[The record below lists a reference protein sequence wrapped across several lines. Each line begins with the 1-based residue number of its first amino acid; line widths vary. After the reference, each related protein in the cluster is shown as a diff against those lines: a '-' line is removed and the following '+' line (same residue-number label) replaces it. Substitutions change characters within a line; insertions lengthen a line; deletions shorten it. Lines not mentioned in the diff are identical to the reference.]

1 MAQIAMPQQPVAPCS
16 TSADMGSQ
24 LYQRR
29 RSSAVEP
36 IELIPNPHF
45 VFPAPP
51 PDSQASSCRRPSSLQ
66 ALPDPVR
73 AQNTGD
79 KYKRRSASALPD
91 FSFDPSSSGGLAPP
105 TTTTPP
111 LTPTST
117 SPTTPSRHSIHKRGA
132 SEYIGGRGGRSSGTV
147 VPMSASPTRLE
158 APNSGGLQPASPAG
172 RRGHAHRRSGAI
184 SSHDLSFLLQP
195 KSQTPPVPRIENVP
209 TTPAESSSQPSP
221 QPTAEPLAPAIVLSG
236 STEDLTPPQETLD
249 SSQTRPPSRARV
261 GFSETVEFIRPLS
274 TISSETE
281 STMSTVRAHSV
292 SNSLSSVMSG
302 PSSPQG
308 LRWARPPTS
317 NPTVSD
323 NNLTRPS
330 TAGAML
336 DFNESSGF
344 GSIANDNRPRSAI
357 LPDSAAPPPFPGHST
372 PPSHFKK
379 RSFFWTEQRHSD
391 SSIVSATNNSDSSIS
406 IPSDSPALSSAEP
419 SPVPGSNDAGHAH
432 GARKGFGKK
441 PRKVKSWATSI
452 ISRKAK
458 RHGSKLKDLP
468 RRGSTPT
475 LPSQSS
481 LPFDD
486 QDPDFD
492 VSQISPNFDV
502 DDTVTIVT
510 PTAAVTPARPK
521 LNTNLSAWQPKDFL
535 KPDADI
541 MSPVIDLDAAL
552 GPFNTPT
559 IGPVPR
565 SRHRGPSALKR
576 PMHSSVGN
584 FGLASHRR
592 TESAPELVPFE
603 LRSAPLTGATT
614 PMADVFEEEEEED
627 DESPITLN
635 AGRLTSALNSVAK
648 KKEENESKDVAD
660 SDESDGESAARE
672 QGAQQQEPQVTW
684 NFQGAFGA
692 NSNLTVEAANH
703 SPKAKRA
710 VTPVSPG
717 SKPFLSAVEVSPG
730 TITEDRDDH
739 SGGSST
745 TRTSESTIM
754 PKAGADSTKEHDSP
768 RRAPEPASGHV
779 ATPDSLSPP
788 TELFRKGSFDVPRMG
803 TASSSITDGRPA
815 NFGEPGPDYRV
826 SVDDVPSLTSS
837 RSTMTSAAH
846 ANFPYIVPHSP
857 GDRTASVSSVSSI
870 PMESRRKRAS
880 IASLSRLVGSSF
892 GGERSKLSV
901 EQRPQ
906 SEHSDKHN
914 DIKCRKH
921 KRLSKMMS
929 FWKPKESSLRR

>member
-1 MAQIAMPQQPVAPCS
+1 MPQQPVAPCS
-16 TSADMGSQ
+16 TSADMGSP

-29 RSSAVEP
+29 KSSAVEP

-51 PDSQASSCRRPSSLQ
+51 ADPQASSSRRPSSLQ
-66 ALPDPVR
+66 ALPDPTR

-91 FSFDPSSSGGLAPP
+91 FSFNPSSQGGLAPA

-158 APNSGGLQPASPAG
+158 APSSGGLQPASPAG

-195 KSQTPPVPRIENVP
+195 KTQAPPVPRIENVP
-209 TTPAESSSQPSP
+209 ATPAESVPQPSP
-221 QPTAEPLAPAIVLSG
+221 QPPAEPLAPAIVLSG
-236 STEDLTPPQETLD
+236 SSEDLTSHQDNSD
-249 SSQTRPPSRARV
+249 SAENRPPSRARV

-292 SNSLSSVMSG
+292 SNSLSSIMSG
-302 PSSPQG
+302 SSSPQG
-308 LRWARPPTS
+308 IRWARPPTS
-317 NPTVSD
+317 NP
-323 NNLTRPS
+323 LTGPENDLPRPS

-336 DFNESSGF
+336 DFGGNYSSGF
-344 GSIANDNRPRSAI
+344 GSITKTNDSRP
-357 LPDSAAPPPFPGHST
+357 
-372 PPSHFKK
+372 
-379 RSFFWTEQRHSD
+379 SD
-391 SSIVSATNNSDSSIS
+391 SSIVSATNNSDSSLS
-406 IPSDSPALSSAEP
+406 IPSDSPVPSSAEP
-419 SPVPGSNDAGHAH
+419 SPVPGSTEGGQTPA
-432 GARKGFGKK
+432 ARKGFGKK

-481 LPFDD
+481 LHFDD
-486 QDPDFD
+486 QDHDFD

-510 PTAAVTPARPK
+510 PTATVAPARPK
-521 LNTNLSAWQPKDFL
+521 VNTSLAAWQPKEFL
-535 KPDADI
+535 KQDADI

-576 PMHSSVGN
+576 PMHSSMGT
-584 FGLASHRR
+584 FGIASHRR

-603 LRSAPLTGATT
+603 LRSAPMTGATT

-627 DESPITLN
+627 ESPITLN
-635 AGRLTSALNSVAK
+635 AGKLTTALSVAK
-648 KKEENESKDVAD
+648 KEDDAKIEQSGSDD
-660 SDESDGESAARE
+660 SDGDSQAKESEA
-672 QGAQQQEPQVTW
+672 PQPEIQSTW
-684 NFQGAFGA
+684 SFEGAFGA
-692 NSNLTVEAANH
+692 SSTLTAEAANH

-717 SKPFLSAVEVSPG
+717 SKPFLSAVETSPG

-754 PKAGADSTKEHDSP
+754 PKTGSDSTKEHESP
-768 RRAPEPASGHV
+768 KKIQESSSLHL

-788 TELFRKGSFDVPRMG
+788 TELFRKGSFDVPRIG
-803 TASSSITDGRPA
+803 TASSSITDGRTA

-870 PMESRRKRAS
+870 AIESRRKRAS

-906 SEHSDKHN
+906 SEHSDKAN
-914 DIKCRKH
+914 EGKSRKH

>member
-1 MAQIAMPQQPVAPCS
+1 MAQIAMPQQPVPPCS
-16 TSADMGSQ
+16 TPADMGSS

-29 RSSAVEP
+29 KSSAVEP

-45 VFPAPP
+45 VFPAPAP
-51 PDSQASSCRRPSSLQ
+51 GDSQASSSRRPSSLQ

-73 AQNTGD
+73 AQNTRD

-91 FSFDPSSSGGLAPP
+91 FSFSPASQGGLAAP

-117 SPTTPSRHSIHKRGA
+117 SPTNPSRHSIHKRGA

-158 APNSGGLQPASPAG
+158 APSSGALQPASPAG

-195 KSQTPPVPRIENVP
+195 KNQPPPIPRIENVP
-209 TTPAESSSQPSP
+209 ATPAESVSQPSP
-221 QPTAEPLAPAIVLSG
+221 QPAAEPLAPAIVLSG
-236 STEDLTPPQETLD
+236 SSEDLTKHQE
-249 SSQTRPPSRARV
+249 SSDLSQNRPPSRARV

-292 SNSLSSVMSG
+292 SDSLSSVMSG

-308 LRWARPPTS
+308 IRWARPPTS
-317 NPTVSD
+317 NPTTVPE
-323 NNLTRPS
+323 NTVPRPS

-336 DFNESSGF
+336 DFGNNESTGF
-344 GSIANDNRPRSAI
+344 DCITNDSRPRSAI
-357 LPDSAAPPPFPGHST
+357 LPDSAAPPPFPGNSA
-372 PPSHFKK
+372 PSNHFKK

-391 SSIVSATNNSDSSIS
+391 SSIVPATNNSDSSIS
-406 IPSDSPALSSAEP
+406 IPSDSPVPSSAEP
-419 SPVPGSNDAGHAH
+419 SPVAGSTDGGQTSA
-432 GARKGFGKK
+432 ARKGFGKK

-481 LPFDD
+481 LHFDD
-486 QDPDFD
+486 QDHDLD

-510 PTAAVTPARPK
+510 PTATVAPARPK
-521 LNTNLSAWQPKDFL
+521 VNTSLAAWQPKEFL
-535 KPDADI
+535 KQDADI

-565 SRHRGPSALKR
+565 SRNRGPSALKR
-576 PMHSSVGN
+576 PMHSSMGT
-584 FGLASHRR
+584 FGIASHRR
-592 TESAPELVPFE
+592 AESAPELVPFE
-603 LRSAPLTGATT
+603 LRSAPMTGATT
-614 PMADVFEEEEEED
+614 PMADVFEEEEED

-635 AGRLTSALNSVAK
+635 AGKLTTALSSVAK
-648 KKEENESKDVAD
+648 KEDDEKIDEAGSDD
-660 SDESDGESAARE
+660 SDSELQAK
-672 QGAQQQEPQVTW
+672 EPEAPQSELKSTW
-684 NFQGAFGA
+684 NFEGAFGA
-692 NSNLTVEAANH
+692 SSTLIADAANH

-717 SKPFLSAVEVSPG
+717 SKPFLNAAETSPG

-754 PKAGADSTKEHDSP
+754 PKTGADITKEHDSP
-768 RRAPEPASGHV
+768 KKVQESASGHV

-788 TELFRKGSFDVPRMG
+788 TEPFRKGSFDVPRIG
-803 TASSSITDGRPA
+803 TASSSSITDGRPA

-870 PMESRRKRAS
+870 PIESRRKRAS

-906 SEHSDKHN
+906 SEHSEKVN
-914 DIKCRKH
+914 EIKSRKH

-929 FWKPKESSLRR
+929 FWKPKESS

>member
-16 TSADMGSQ
+16 TSADMGSP

-29 RSSAVEP
+29 KSSAVEP

-51 PDSQASSCRRPSSLQ
+51 ADPRASSSRRPSSLQ
-66 ALPDPVR
+66 ALPDPIR

-91 FSFDPSSSGGLAPP
+91 FSFNPSSQGGLAPP
-105 TTTTPP
+105 TATTTPP

-195 KSQTPPVPRIENVP
+195 KTQAPPVPRIENVP
-209 TTPAESSSQPSP
+209 ATPAESVSQPSP
-221 QPTAEPLAPAIVLSG
+221 QPPAEPLAPAIVLSG
-236 STEDLTPPQETLD
+236 SSEDLTAHQDNSDTAEN
-249 SSQTRPPSRARV
+249 RPPSRARV

-292 SNSLSSVMSG
+292 SNSLSSTMSG

-308 LRWARPPTS
+308 VRWARPPTS
-317 NPTVSD
+317 NPLTVPE
-323 NNLTRPS
+323 NNLPRPS
-330 TAGAML
+330 TAGAMM
-336 DFNESSGF
+336 DFGGNDSSGF
-344 GSIANDNRPRSAI
+344 GNLTDTNESRP
-357 LPDSAAPPPFPGHST
+357 
-372 PPSHFKK
+372 
-379 RSFFWTEQRHSD
+379 SD
-391 SSIVSATNNSDSSIS
+391 SSIVSATNNSDSSLS
-406 IPSDSPALSSAEP
+406 IPSDSPVPSSAEP
-419 SPVPGSNDAGHAH
+419 SPVPGTTEGGQTPA
-432 GARKGFGKK
+432 ARKGFGKK

-481 LPFDD
+481 LHFDD
-486 QDPDFD
+486 QDHDFD

-510 PTAAVTPARPK
+510 PTATVAPARPK
-521 LNTNLSAWQPKDFL
+521 VNTSLAAWQPKEFL
-535 KPDADI
+535 KQDADI

-576 PMHSSVGN
+576 PMHSSMGT
-584 FGLASHRR
+584 FGIASHRR

-603 LRSAPLTGATT
+603 LRSAPMTGATT

-627 DESPITLN
+627 ESPITLN
-635 AGRLTSALNSVAK
+635 AGKLTTALSVAK
-648 KKEENESKDVAD
+648 KEDDERIEQSG
-660 SDESDGESAARE
+660 SDDSDGE
-672 QGAQQQEPQVTW
+672 PQTKESDAPQPEIQSTW
-684 NFQGAFGA
+684 NFEGAFGA
-692 NSNLTVEAANH
+692 SSTLTAEAANH

-717 SKPFLSAVEVSPG
+717 SKPFLSAVETSPG

-754 PKAGADSTKEHDSP
+754 PKTGSDFTKEHESP
-768 RRAPEPASGHV
+768 KKVRESSSLHL

-788 TELFRKGSFDVPRMG
+788 TELFRKGSFDVPRIG
-803 TASSSITDGRPA
+803 TASSSITDGRAA

-870 PMESRRKRAS
+870 AIESRRKRAS

-906 SEHSDKHN
+906 SEHSDKAN
-914 DIKCRKH
+914 ESKSRKH

>member
-209 TTPAESSSQPSP
+209 NTPAESSSQPSP

-236 STEDLTPPQETLD
+236 STEDLTTPQETLD

-344 GSIANDNRPRSAI
+344 GSIANDNRP
-357 LPDSAAPPPFPGHST
+357 
-372 PPSHFKK
+372 
-379 RSFFWTEQRHSD
+379 SD

-521 LNTNLSAWQPKDFL
+521 LNTNLSAWQPKEFL

-576 PMHSSVGN
+576 PMHSSMGN

-635 AGRLTSALNSVAK
+635 AGRLTSALSSVAK
-648 KKEENESKDVAD
+648 KEEENESKDVAD

-703 SPKAKRA
+703 SPKAKR
-710 VTPVSPG
+710 
-717 SKPFLSAVEVSPG
+717 
-730 TITEDRDDH
+730 
-739 SGGSST
+739 
-745 TRTSESTIM
+745 
-754 PKAGADSTKEHDSP
+754 
-768 RRAPEPASGHV
+768 PASGHV

-788 TELFRKGSFDVPRMG
+788 TELFRKGSFDVPRIG